1 MFLVTVIFG
10 AAVVGY
16 FLTME
21 FLVTWMGPAN
31 VRKIENSINP
41 SVRDQNEF
49 ERDPA
54 NQANQNE
61 R

>member
-1 MFLVTVIFG
+1 
-10 AAVVGY
+10 
-16 FLTME
+16 
-21 FLVTWMGPAN
+21 VTWMGPAN
-31 VRKIENSINP
+31 VGKFENP
-41 SVRDQNEF
+41 SVRDQNEY